1 MLRKPPQVIY
11 ANRWQTLQMKYLPND
26 KFIIETK
33 KVESELTTL
42 LSQQIEPKK
51 YFRADSVIFKIKI

>member
-1 MLRKPPQVIY
+1 MSSD
-11 ANRWQTLQMKYLPND
+11 WQTLQMKYLPID

-51 YFRADSVIFKIKI
+51 YSRAESLIFKIKI